1 MANANKPSGLVPVQ
15 YLNGS
20 PWDGKGRVY
29 CIPDTDDTNAYAIGD
44 PVVLAGSS
52 DANGVPTI
60 TLATGGTGNLVL
72 GAIISGAGAPGYG
85 QQYGVPTGTGG
96 PPPIVIPATKTAA
109 YYVLVADDPNII
121 FEIQEDNDS
130 SSLVAADVGENC
142 NLIAGTNNGYISGWQ
157 LDSSSHATGSTLQMK
172 LLRLAQYPAGTNAFG
187 TDAKWWTIIN
197 HHVFRPGQTGI

>member
-1 MANANKPSGLVPVQ
+1 MPNSNKPSGLVPVQ

-44 PVVLAGSS
+44 PVELAGSS
-52 DANGVPTI
+52 DANGVPT
-60 TLATGGTGNLVL
+60 
-72 GAIISGAGAPGYG
+72 
-85 QQYGVPTGTGG
+85 GTGG
-96 PPPIVIPATKTAA
+96 PPPSVIPATKSAS

-121 FEIQEDNDS
+121 FEIQEDNDGGD
-130 SSLVAADVGENC
+130 LAAADVGENC
-142 NLIAGTNNGYISGWQ
+142 NLVAGANNGYISGWQ

-172 LLRLAQYPAGTNAFG
+172 LLRLAQLPGGTNAFG